1 MYHLVVYLSDH
12 RARCED
18 LDLRLSID
26 MKDERLLSFQRQP
39 SRKAFEVSVA
49 AFDTA
54 ERAAVHYN
62 LLDSGIYICS
72 PHLPQLLADNFDY
85 QTMDDL
91 VHGIMGSED
100 ILGNTINVHVAK
112 GMFALRASSPYM
124 YPIVCDAVLKHY
136 AYPFVPDSIILRPPN
151 GRMRFDHEMCHL
163 CHYTHKETVKFGL
176 EVKLE
181 MSVAIDKDSQIG
193 SNTKIEESTVGVN
206 CKVGKNVVIS
216 GSHIFNDVTI
226 EDDAVI
232 EGAFLDDG
240 VRIGKAAHIKKG
252 CILARGVV
260 IGPNVVVSEGTK
272 LVAEAGDGLE
282 PLENN
287 NGTAYRFLLPTE
299 DDEVEHLDG
308 PLFQKDWGD
317 EEDDEEDEED
327 EEIMVNG
334 ELEDDDV
341 SDEKVFEELMC
352 NFDHALSENVSMTNF
367 ILETNSIKHAYGIT
381 IHDLT
386 AKLTK
391 GVLNLPF
398 RKQPMQNLDAKS
410 YLDASR
416 KFLQKFL
423 PLLKNYIKCS
433 DSQETALGAIEEFA
447 ANNASLAAP
456 LVKIVHWLYD
466 KDVISEQAIMKWQQS
481 EPKPSAE
488 TYRKEMG
495 KLIEWLENAE
505 EESD

>member
-1 MYHLVVYLSDH
+1 MNVCLSDH
-12 RARCED
+12 RGRCED
-18 LDLRLSID
+18 LDLKLSFD
-26 MKDERLLSFQRQP
+26 MKDERLLSYQRRP
-39 SRKAFEVSVA
+39 LRKEFEVSVG
-49 AFDTA
+49 AFDTV

-62 LLDSGIYICS
+62 LFDSGIYICS

-91 VHGIMGSED
+91 VHGILGSED

-193 SNTKIEESTVGVN
+193 TNTKIEESTIGVN
-206 CKVGKNVVIS
+206 CKIGENVVIKS
-216 GSHIFNDVTI
+216 SHIFNNVTI
-226 EDDAVI
+226 EDGAVI

-240 VRIGKAAHIKKG
+240 VRIGKSAHVKKG

-260 IGPNVVVSEGTK
+260 IGPNVLVSEGIK
-272 LVAEAGDGLE
+272 LVAEASDGLE

-287 NGTAYRFLLPTE
+287 SGMAYRFLVPTE
-299 DDEVEHLDG
+299 DGEVEHRDG
-308 PLFQKDWGD
+308 PVFQKDWGD
-317 EEDDEEDEED
+317 EDDDEEDD
-327 EEIMVNG
+327 DDDDIVANG

-341 SDEKVFEELMC
+341 SDEKVFDELMS
-352 NFDHALSENVSMTNF
+352 NFDHALSENVSMTNL

-391 GVLNLPF
+391 AVLELPL
-398 RKQPMQNLDAKS
+398 RKQPSHNKDAKN
-410 YLDASR
+410 YYDASR
-416 KFLQKFL
+416 RFLQNFL
-423 PLLKNYIKCS
+423 PLLKNYIKCA
-433 DSQETALGAIEEFA
+433 DSQETALGAFEEFA
-447 ANNASLAAP
+447 VNNSALASALM
-456 LVKIVHWLYD
+456 KIVHWLYD
-466 KDVISEQAIMKWQQS
+466 KDVISEQAILKWEQS
-481 EPKPSAE
+481 DARPSAE
-488 TYRKEMG
+488 AYRKEMG
-495 KLIEWLENAE
+495 KLIEWLKNAE